1 MVAVGDDVDG
11 GEGGPGTGAEG
22 LSDADVSVIVVSY
35 GDRSLRL
42 DWVPQSTPVVIV
54 HNDDLLP
61 EDACGHPE
69 ALHLYP
75 GQNIGY
81 GRGVNLALDEVHTPR
96 VVLCNP
102 DTTLD
107 RTHFDALASG
117 GPHELVTLPLNGSD
131 GRPTASVV
139 PYPSAAL
146 LVMGTLRAVRLAPPG
161 TWRRSL
167 LARLLGEWGAE
178 RRWSTATPAG
188 RYPLNR
194 YWVPG
199 AACSLDTAWLRK
211 VGGFDPGYFLYL
223 EDTDLCRRLA
233 AASDG
238 QIGEPVAVVA
248 EVSPGIHQVGGS
260 ANTPEASR
268 LARRS
273 QWSSAIRYASGEHG
287 LGWRA
292 AEVVL
297 RLGRLVDR
305 VLLGDVPDP
314 TPHTPVPD
322 TGGTN
327 AGGANAGGTNAGGA
341 REHARGM
348 AVPRFP
354 LQRAADRLLSRWTR
368 IPGTQVSAVHPRP
381 QPGLHPRPTL
391 RPGTEVPRETEGV
404 DLSLLRLALEAAQ
417 DALDLAPKLLLERC
431 VTEEQRAWAREW
443 PGEHYRLLPA
453 LAARLLQS
461 GDPVEINGRRDDTGQ
476 VVEVGT
482 FTGMGTLALMEAAA
496 HVVTYDLVPWSVVG
510 NTVLRPE
517 DFDSGRVEQR
527 LGDLS
532 DPAYFEDQIETLAG
546 AALVFVDGPKDRR
559 FEPRFTRLLTATFGG
574 SGKIVLFDDIR
585 VANMVKFWAT
595 LDVEKLDL
603 TSLGHWSGTGLVR
616 L

>member
-1 MVAVGDDVDG
+1 MVTG
-11 GEGGPGTGAEG
+11 GEGGPDAGVEG
-22 LSDADVSVIVVSY
+22 RPDADVSVIVVSY

-42 DWVPQSTPVVIV
+42 DWVPQVTPVVIV

-75 GQNIGY
+75 GVNIGF
-81 GRGVNLALDEVHTPR
+81 GRGVNLALDKISTER
-96 VVLCNP
+96 VILCNP

-107 RTHFDALASG
+107 RTHFEALASG
-117 GPHELVTLPLNGSD
+117 GPDELVTLPLVGSD
-131 GRPTASVV
+131 GQSMASVV

-146 LVMGTLRAVRLAPPG
+146 LVMGTLRTIRLAPPG
-161 TWRRSL
+161 TWRRSI
-167 LARLLGEWGAE
+167 LARLLGDWGAE
-178 RRWSTATPAG
+178 RRWSAATPAG
-188 RYPLNR
+188 SYPLSR

-199 AACSLDTAWLRK
+199 AAFSMDTERLRE

-233 AASDG
+233 APPDDHSSG
-238 QIGEPVAVVA
+238 PVAVVA
-248 EVSPGIHQVGGS
+248 DVPPGVHQVGGS
-260 ANTPEASR
+260 AHTPEARR

-273 QWSSAIRYASGEHG
+273 QWSSAVRYASSERG

-305 VLLGDVPDP
+305 VLFGDAPPPGADP
-314 TPHTPVPD
+314 LIR
-322 TGGTN
+322 GTN
-327 AGGANAGGTNAGGA
+327 VGEGPGHG
-341 REHARGM
+341 REAV
-348 AVPRFP
+348 VPRFP
-354 LQRAADRLLSRWTR
+354 VQRAAGRLLSRWTR
-368 IPGTQVSAVHPRP
+368 IPGTQVSAVHPRS
-381 QPGLHPRPTL
+381 QPGSQPEA
-391 RPGTEVPRETEGV
+391 EVGGEVVGV
-404 DLSLLRLALEAAQ
+404 DPDLLRLVLEAAQ
-417 DALDLAPKLLLERC
+417 DALSLEPDLLLQRC
-431 VTEEQRAWAREW
+431 VTGEQRAWAREW

-453 LAARLLQS
+453 LAARLLQTR
-461 GDPVEINGRRDDTGQ
+461 DPEKVKGGRDGPGY

-482 FTGMGTLALMEAAA
+482 YTGMGTLALLEAAPQ
-496 HVVTYDLVPWSVVG
+496 VVTYDLVPWSAFG
-510 NTVLRPE
+510 NSVLRPD

-532 DPAYFEDQIETLAG
+532 DPVYFEDQLEILAG
-546 AALVFVDGPKDRR
+546 AALVFVDGPKDRS
-559 FEPRFTRLLTATFGG
+559 FEPRFTRLLTEAFGG
-574 SGKIVLFDDIR
+574 SGKIVVFDDIR
-585 VANMVKFWAT
+585 VANMVRFWAT